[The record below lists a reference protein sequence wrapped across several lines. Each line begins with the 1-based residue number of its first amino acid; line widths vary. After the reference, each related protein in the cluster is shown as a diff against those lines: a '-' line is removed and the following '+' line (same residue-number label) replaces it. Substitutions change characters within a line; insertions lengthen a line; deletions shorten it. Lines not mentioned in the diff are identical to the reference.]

1 LKQIIVITSISL
13 AVLLGACSA
22 PPKTVGGGFDI
33 PVNEEY
39 GDGSIKSKKAD
50 SLALSRVFIDAC
62 RAKALGD
69 FEGAVTLFGEVLR
82 AEPLNDA
89 ALYELGRI
97 YFEFGKLDDA
107 REMLRLATE
116 QDPFNP
122 YYLEVY
128 GNVLLYLAQ
137 YREAVTV
144 YRQLSLLQPDNMD
157 AYFELAFAYER
168 SGDVKESIRTL
179 QELEAQFGEDE
190 GILMEE
196 YRVYLRSG
204 QLEEAI
210 EVLSRLIAANPV
222 EPVYYGMLSE
232 IYEMAEKTELA
243 EAAFEKLLA
252 LDPDNA
258 DLLFKKAEFQRKAGD
273 TAGFFQTLRSV
284 FSNPD
289 AGIDKKV
296 FFFVPYVDSVDIKGF
311 PLTDTILD
319 LAALV
324 VQAHPTDPKGYAIQ
338 GDLLY
343 YAKRLEEARKSYVQ
357 STSLRGDI
365 YDVWIKLFYID
376 ADQEN
381 WDSLKA
387 ITQRSKELFPNQA
400 LGYYFGG
407 VAAMNT
413 NNHETAVQ
421 EFKRALPMAGSN
433 SQLKGEIWLRL
444 GDTYHEMGKHT
455 DSDAAYDQSLNIDP
469 NNPYTLNNYAYY
481 LSLRGEQL
489 EKAAAMSQKAN
500 RLVPNNPSLLDTYA
514 WVLYKQ
520 GKYSEAENTVLQA
533 IAAGGESSAVLAE
546 HYGDILFRL
555 GREAD
560 ALTQWKKAKELG
572 GKGELLDKKINEG
585 KLYE

>member
-1 LKQIIVITSISL
+1 MKQFIVITSISL
-13 AVLLGACSA
+13 AIMLGGCSA
-22 PPKTVGGGFDI
+22 PPKTVGGGFEV

-39 GDGSIKSKKAD
+39 GDGSVKSAKAD
-50 SLALSRVFIDAC
+50 SLALSRVYIDAC

-69 FEGAVTLFGEVLR
+69 YEGAVALFGEVLR
-82 AEPLNDA
+82 VDPLNDA

-137 YREAVTV
+137 YREAVSV

-168 SGDVKESIRTL
+168 SGDIKESIRTL
-179 QELEAQFGEDE
+179 KDVEDRFGQDE
-190 GILMEE
+190 SILMEE

-210 EVLSRLIAANPV
+210 EVLSRLIEANPV

-232 IYEMAEKTELA
+232 IYEMSEKTELA

-273 TAGFFQTLRSV
+273 TAGFFQTLRTV

-296 FFFVPYVDSVDIKGF
+296 FFFVPYVDSVDIKGY

-319 LAALV
+319 LVSLV
-324 VQAHPTDPKGYAIQ
+324 VKAHPTDPKGYAIQ

-343 YAKRLEEARKSYVQ
+343 YAKRLNEARSSYLQ
-357 STSLRGDI
+357 STALQGDI
-365 YDVWIKLFYID
+365 YDVWVKLFYID
-376 ADQEN
+376 AEQES

-400 LGYYFGG
+400 LGYYFSG
-407 VAAMNT
+407 VASMNT
-413 NNHETAVQ
+413 GAEEAAIQ
-421 EFKRALPMAGSN
+421 DFKRALPMAGSN

-444 GDTYHEMGKHT
+444 GDTYHELERHEE
-455 DSDAAYDQSLNIDP
+455 SDQAYDQSLLIDP

-481 LSLRGEQL
+481 LSLRGERL
-489 EKAAAMSQKAN
+489 EKAAEMSQKAN
-500 RLVPNNPSLLDTYA
+500 KLVPNNSSLLDTWA
-514 WVLYKQ
+514 WILYKQ
-520 GKYSEAENTVLQA
+520 GKYSEAEQMVLDA
-533 IAAGGESSAVLAE
+533 IKAGGGGSAVLAE
-546 HYGDILFRL
+546 HYGDILYRL

-560 ALTQWKKAKELG
+560 AVAQWRKAKELG